1 MILQITLWKKQ
12 EVQIVTKVI
21 EEYELED
28 KLIHIKSVNS
38 GIINKTYAAYFGKSR
53 SNRFK

>member
-1 MILQITLWKKQ
+1 MKKQ
-12 EVQIVTKVI
+12 EVQMVTKVN

-38 GIINKTYAAYFGKSR
+38 GNINKTYVAYFEKSR